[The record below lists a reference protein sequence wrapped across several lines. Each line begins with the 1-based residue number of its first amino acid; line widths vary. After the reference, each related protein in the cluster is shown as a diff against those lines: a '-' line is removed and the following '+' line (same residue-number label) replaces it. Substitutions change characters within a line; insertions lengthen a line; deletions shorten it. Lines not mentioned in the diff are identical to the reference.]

1 MHTIGITIS
10 RDRICAVALEEST
23 QAPRI
28 AAAVSVP
35 CTEPFGTPGDAAVLS
50 NALREAL
57 PGIPLPGAVVTLPP
71 ALTFLR
77 PMTLPVTDL
86 PRARA
91 IHLAELEG
99 NLPIEDEEILSDLLP
114 VPREGSGLFF
124 AVAARRSFVENVSV
138 QFGAAGIRVDR
149 VVTDP
154 VALLLLAPE
163 DAGTPRDG
171 VYLSTLNDVLLL
183 RVSGGGVTAARQ
195 FPRAMADRPEELLG
209 ALREA
214 AEGAGGAPHAV
225 FLIGETPSTLSD
237 ALPDA
242 ERVPPPEGV
251 SPEHLAAYGAAMA
264 PLRPDVGGGFSL
276 RTSAEAALERERD
289 RRWKLITGVAAGVAA
304 LLALG
309 AFGFASWTE
318 GEKAA
323 RARALVRKEFA
334 AVAPDVR
341 NVVQAGSQIR
351 AKLDSLRREQKELGT
366 DAPPPADMLQ
376 LASHALPKG
385 EIAVREISI
394 EGNRLRVEGDAG
406 SDARLVETFRA
417 GLASAFGPDFSAT
430 VQESGGSVKG
440 TSVKFTILV
449 EKNLVVEKKGERR
462 AS

>member
-1 MHTIGITIS
+1 
-10 RDRICAVALEEST
+10 
-23 QAPRI
+23 
-28 AAAVSVP
+28 
-35 CTEPFGTPGDAAVLS
+35 
-50 NALREAL
+50 
-57 PGIPLPGAVVTLPP
+57 
-71 ALTFLR
+71 
-77 PMTLPVTDL
+77 VTDL

-114 VPREGSGLFF
+114 APREGSGLFF
-124 AVAARRSFVENVSV
+124 AVAARRSFVENASG

-163 DAGTPRDG
+163 TAGTPRDG
-171 VYLSTLNDVLLL
+171 LYLSTFNDVLLL
-183 RVSGGGVTAARQ
+183 RVSGGGVSAARQ
-195 FPRAMADRPEELLG
+195 FPKTMADRPEELLG

-214 AEGAGGAPHAV
+214 AEEAGDAPLAM
-225 FLIGETPSTLSD
+225 FLIGETPATLAD

-242 ERVPPPEGV
+242 ERVPLPEGI
-251 SPEHLAAYGAAMA
+251 SPAHLAAYGAALA

-276 RTSAEAALERERD
+276 RTSAEAAQERERD
-289 RRWKLITGVAAGVAA
+289 RRWKLTTGIAAGVAV

-309 AFGFASWTE
+309 AFLFASWTQ

-323 RARALVRKEFA
+323 RARALVKKEFA
-334 AVAPDVR
+334 EVAPEVR
-341 NVVQAGSQIR
+341 NVVQAGVQIR

-376 LASHALPKG
+376 LASQALPKG
-385 EIAVREISI
+385 EIVVREISI
-394 EGNRLRVEGDAG
+394 EGDRMRIEGDAG
-406 SDARLVETFRA
+406 SDARLVETYRA
-417 GLASAFGPDFSAT
+417 GLASAFGPDFSAA

-449 EKNLVVEKKGERR
+449 EKKGDRR